1 MRFQSV
7 LPVAVSLLASAS
19 VPLSAGTLY
28 LSTAG
33 NDSSPCTSSR
43 PCATIQHASTLAQ
56 PGDTVLVAAGTYSGS
71 FKTRA
76 SGTAS
81 GYITYK
87 AVSAD
92 FSQPVNCAQVAA
104 NHESLTSCAQIL
116 PDTESTWV
124 SSGDY
129 VIIQGFDVT
138 GPPGCCNAIGASGAA
153 DQIIG
158 NHVHN
163 AQNSNGCPAMGG
175 AGIAVNGP
183 NMRVIGNYVHNNGPY
198 PAHCDYIQGIYVS
211 LSTKEASGVIV
222 ENNISFDNS
231 GWGIQLWHNATN
243 ETLVN
248 NTLFNNLSGGIVV
261 GASSATDDS
270 TIVSNNIS
278 FNNCIGIAEE
288 GKTGT
293 RNTYTDNLVYQNPG
307 PSLGCRK
314 SHDNISLQN
323 GNTATGTVSADPQ
336 FIHFTGDSTGD
347 YHLRPNSPATSKN
360 PRTHA
365 PSDDFDGKAR
375 ASIAG
380 RPDITLG
387 AYDAVLRADPQ

>member
-1 MRFQSV
+1 MRFREI
-7 LPVAVSLLASAS
+7 LAAIASLLLGA
-19 VPLSAGTLY
+19 PLAWANTWYVSTSGRDWY
-28 LSTAG
+28 L
-33 NDSSPCTSSR
+33 CTRSE
-43 PCATIQHASTLAQ
+43 PCASIQHASTLAQ

-76 SGTAS
+76 SGTWSAF
-81 GYITYK
+81 ITYQ
-87 AVSAD
+87 AMSAD
-92 FSQPVNCAQVAA
+92 FSRPVNCAQVAA
-104 NHESLTSCAQIL
+104 NHGSLSSCAQIL
-116 PDTESTWV
+116 PRTGSTWV
-124 SSGDY
+124 NAGDY
-129 VIIQGFDVT
+129 VVIRGFDVR
-138 GPPGCCNAIGASGAA
+138 GPSGCCNAISTSGW
-153 DQIIG
+153 DTRIIG
-158 NHVHN
+158 NHVHDT
-163 AQNSNGCPAMGG
+163 QNSNGCPAMGG

-183 NMRVIGNYVHNNGPY
+183 NMRVTGNYVHNNGPY

-336 FIHFTGDSTGD
+336 FIHFTGDATGD
-347 YHLRPNSPATSKN
+347 YHLQSTSPAIKAGVT
-360 PRTHA
+360 RDG
-365 PSDDFDGKAR
+365 PSTDFDGKAR
-375 ASIAG
+375 PGADG
-380 RPDITLG
+380 LTDIG
-387 AYDAVLRADPQ
+387 AYESPH